1 MLGRGSG
8 GATGAGFK
16 PGQSGNPS
24 GSNPVTDFAKT
35 VRHYLG
41 EVDLDRPDRATKL
54 QTLIERLSDRDP
66 KVLLHYAFGK
76 PQDNIALQ
84 NPDGTPLVPISVLPH
99 MSTEE
104 LRQLTQA
111 LMLLRRPTHEP
122 NNGTIIDIQSQ
133 GASEQAA
140 IDVGGGTPAAGAVG

>member
-1 MLGRGSG
+1 M
-8 GATGAGFK
+8 
-16 PGQSGNPS
+16 
-24 GSNPVTDFAKT
+24 
-35 VRHYLG
+35 
-41 EVDLDRPDRATKL
+41 L
-54 QTLIERLSDRDP
+54 QTLIERLAEKDP
-66 KVLLHYAFGK
+66 KVLFHYAFGK

-133 GASEQAA
+133 GPSEQATL
-140 IDVGGGTPAAGAVG
+140 DVGGGAPVAGAAG